1 MPPEIL
7 YQKKKKKKKR
17 FMAWTVT
24 IHVVNT
30 IIHNYSRHIGLQHTY
45 LIIKEIKEHDSSIA
59 PP

>member
-1 MPPEIL
+1 
-7 YQKKKKKKKR
+7 
-17 FMAWTVT
+17 MAWTVT